1 MEISYKEFLSY
12 VKENINAYIP
22 QIETAEIKSLDKL
35 NGIKL
40 DALIV
45 KREGENFSPTIYLRP
60 YFQQLLEKKDL
71 SVVMKNIAE
80 TYLANIRNPFEE
92 AVSQFGDWDFVKDKI
107 VMTAVNAEMNAGL
120 LENIP
125 NTRKEDLAI
134 IYKVVMS
141 DNDRE
146 LATVTIRNEHMEQWN
161 VTPEQIH
168 ECALENS
175 REMLPATVEDL
186 TEIMRSISGMSLVE
200 APEYEPSVPM
210 YAITNNRR
218 TSGAAV
224 IFYSNVLEEIS
235 SRHESD
241 LIVLPSSIHEVI
253 VLPDNGEDVKAFAAM
268 VREINETQVD
278 KEEQLSDHVYRYEA
292 KEHVLKIADISEA
305 QLKEV
310 EKQQEEQSVHHRN
323 TVGSSPEERSP
334 RL

>member
-1 MEISYKEFLSY
+1 MEMNYKEFLSY
-12 VKENINAYIP
+12 VKENIGTYIP

-45 KREGENFSPTIYLRP
+45 KREGENVSPTIYLRP
-60 YFQQLLEKKDL
+60 YFRQLLEKKDL
-71 SVVMKNIAE
+71 SSVMQNIAE
-80 TYLANIRNPFEE
+80 TYLANVRNPFED
-92 AVSQFGDWDFVKDKI
+92 AVAQFFDWDFVKNKI
-107 VMTAVNAEMNAGL
+107 IMMAVNAEMNAGL

-134 IYKVVMS
+134 VYKIVMS
-141 DNDRE
+141 DNGRE
-146 LATVTIRNEHMEQWN
+146 FATVTIRNEHMERWN

-175 REMLPATVEDL
+175 RAMLPATVEDL
-186 TEIMRSISGMSLVE
+186 SKIMRSMSY
-200 APEYEPSVPM
+200 AEPPVPM
-210 YAITNNRR
+210 YVVSNNRR
-218 TSGAAV
+218 TSGAGV

-235 SRHESD
+235 AQFESD

-253 VLPDNGEDVKAFAAM
+253 VLPDNGKDVKTFAAM
-268 VREINETQVD
+268 VREVNETSVD
-278 KEEQLSDHVYRYEA
+278 REEQLSDHVYRYVA

-310 EKQQEEQSVHHRN
+310 EKQQEEQSAHHRN